1 MRWIQRRPLF
11 PRTATAS
18 RSGSKNVPD
27 SAIFK
32 PTPTDTFISMSPCA
46 NQNLFGRN
54 SSPQSIPEC
63 IPYKCLEQ
71 TAPSLIPGQLKSWK
85 SAKSVKLGWK
95 PHYLH
100 EFLCDSHSVSTE
112 SKRSMD
118 TTIHAIQSSWTDNSF
133 LKRWSVEYPKIN
145 KKAKMK
151 WKTTTTSWVQVR
163 SGWFLISGKALVSR
177 YNSSHTMVLVRYLL
191 PRCVRRVNSV

>member
-1 MRWIQRRPLF
+1 MTLF
-11 PRTATAS
+11 VWAYGPWLWRYS
-18 RSGSKNVPD
+18 EKRIPFPPYQLMKNLN
-27 SAIFK
+27 
-32 PTPTDTFISMSPCA
+32 ISTSPCA
-46 NQNLFGRN
+46 NRNLYGWN
-54 SSPQSIPEC
+54 SSAHSILKF

-71 TAPSLIPGQLKSWK
+71 TAPCLIAGQLKSWK
-85 SAKSVKLGWK
+85 SAKSAKLDEK
-95 PHYLH
+95 PQQLH
-100 EFLCDSHSVSTE
+100 EFLCDSQSVSTE
-112 SKRSMD
+112 FKRSFD
-118 TTIHAIQSSWTDNSF
+118 NKIHPIQSSWTDHSF